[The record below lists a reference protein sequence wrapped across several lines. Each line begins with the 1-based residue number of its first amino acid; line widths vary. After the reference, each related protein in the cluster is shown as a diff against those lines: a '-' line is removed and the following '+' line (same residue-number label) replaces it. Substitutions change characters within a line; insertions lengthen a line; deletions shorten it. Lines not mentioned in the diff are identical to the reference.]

1 MHILNYILNMSDIYL
16 RYYQL
21 GNILEISSTNDFYE
35 ISVPVTLP
43 SRCGIY
49 LQYPSY
55 LIYDQYKSSY
65 TCYMKTGHV
74 IYQTYLST
82 LLVYNRDITNWVISS
97 RYPRQMTSMKFRYQS
112 RYRLGVVYTCNILQ
126 NFVEVIYQ
134 GYLEDMNQ
142 LFISQVYVRHIQ
154 DINQYMHSI

>member
-1 MHILNYILNMSDIYL
+1 M
-16 RYYQL
+16 
-21 GNILEISSTNDFYE
+21 E
-35 ISVPVTLP
+35 
-43 SRCGIY
+43 
-49 LQYPSY
+49 
-55 LIYDQYKSSY
+55 
-65 TCYMKTGHV
+65 TGHV
-74 IYQTYLST
+74 IYQTYLSK
-82 LLVYNRDITNWVISS
+82 LLVYTRDMNNWFISL
-97 RYPRQMTSMKFRYQS
+97 RYPRQMTSTKFRYQS